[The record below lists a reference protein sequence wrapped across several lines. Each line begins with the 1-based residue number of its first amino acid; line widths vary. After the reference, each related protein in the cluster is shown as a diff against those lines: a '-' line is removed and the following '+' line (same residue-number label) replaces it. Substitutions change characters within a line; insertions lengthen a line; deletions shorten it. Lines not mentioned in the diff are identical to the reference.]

1 MVRNIRSVIVFICIA
16 GPIFVAS
23 KHFEWDYRR
32 SHRRQNH
39 WPGTCKTGEYQS
51 PINIDTSNTDKRRLL
66 EKSLIVH
73 GYQKNLAAE
82 LRNNGHTISINLR
95 DPSTLKNIW
104 VQDGGLSLS
113 KNEFYSAH
121 FHWGL
126 RNDRGSEHTIN
137 GKAFPMEAH
146 LVHWNKDIGKNFADA
161 QKKMTGVSL
170 EVLGVHFKIGK
181 KNKKLD
187 HIFQTIKGMQHNQT
201 RSLVRTLK
209 LKHLLP
215 DNKHAFYRYKGS
227 LTTPSKTGKNEVGGC
242 HEIVKWTV
250 FKEPIEIS
258 QYQLNLMRT
267 ATHRPKEN
275 VKKIEPIGDNYRETK
290 SVNARSVLEVDILD
304 NDILDNCEDDDCDPD
319 DDDFTEG
326 DEVDDKDEDEE
337 EDDDDDHEN
346 DRKRRKKRQ
355 IEILHSIERV
365 SLPILNIISSKP
377 QTSNENSSID
387 NVILYDCQDDDCDP
401 DDDDDDDDF
410 DGEDDDDDDDD
421 DDDFDG
427 EDDDDDDESYQ

>member
-39 WPGTCKTGEYQS
+39 WPGTCQTGEYQS
-51 PINIDTSNTDKRRLL
+51 PINIDSYKSDKRRLL
-66 EKSLIVH
+66 GKSLIVH

-95 DPSTLKNIW
+95 DPSILKNIW

-113 KNEFYSAH
+113 ENEFYSAH

-126 RNDRGSEHTIN
+126 TNDRGSEHTVN

-209 LKHLLP
+209 LKDLLP

-227 LTTPSKTGKNEVGGC
+227 LTTPSKTGKNGVGGC

-275 VKKIEPIGDNYRETK
+275 VKEIEPIGDNYRETK

-319 DDDFTEG
+319 DDDFTER

-337 EDDDDDHEN
+337 GDDDDDDEN
-346 DRKRRKKRQ
+346 DRKRRNKRQ
-355 IEILHSIERV
+355 IEILYSIEKKF
-365 SLPILNIISSKP
+365 SLPLLNIISSKA

-387 NVILYDCQDDDCDP
+387 NVILRDCQDDDCDP

-410 DGEDDDDDDDD
+410 DGEDDDDDD
-421 DDDFDG
+421 
-427 EDDDDDDESYQ
+427 ESYQ